1 MEHGMTFL
9 FQKSDKFVNYQIPFG
24 SILAESGVTYPLPI
38 NYIQLSDC
46 IFPFMSFA
54 PSTRVVRVSTKISI
68 NGSRRD

>member
-38 NYIQLSDC
+38 NYIQLSGC
-46 IFPFMSFA
+46 IFPLMSFA
-54 PSTRVVRVSTKISI
+54 PRIVRVSTKI
-68 NGSRRD
+68 